1 MGLLSSMFGQRL
13 ACDTCGRAFRPDLED
28 DSLPDGGALRRFA
41 CPHCG
46 HQYFVARI
54 SARGVALTKEIQ
66 ELNLRSRG
74 ASKTL
79 KWLRS
84 ELRKEVNR
92 P

>member
-1 MGLLSSMFGQRL
+1 MSFLSSMFGQRL
-13 ACDTCGRAFRPDLED
+13 ACDKCGRSFKPELVD
-28 DSLPDGGALRRFA
+28 DQLPDGGALRRFA

-46 HQYFVARI
+46 VQYFVARI
-54 SARGVALTKEIQ
+54 SARGVALTREIQ

-79 KWLRS
+79 KWLRN